1 MQRKFGFVTLI
12 VAVAMCCT
20 SAGAQ
25 MVVHAVSGMVK
36 AVNPDSKTM
45 DVTVDNGDTSH
56 FKLPSKAKVTLDFDK
71 ALQSDSVNASSFQ
84 HVGDYA
90 VVYYYGYGNDQ
101 TAVAVK
107 DLGAGPFQK
116 IEGTVVSFDKHDRTM
131 TVKDD
136 GGKSA
141 VFALDDH
148 LVVDSGMSVASGR
161 GYDPHKGYHVIVTYT
176 QAGDKNSAV
185 FIRSRQ

>member
-1 MQRKFGFVTLI
+1 MERKLGFATTM
-12 VAVAMCCT
+12 VALTIFCA

-36 AVNPDSKTM
+36 AVNPESKTM
-45 DVTVDNGDTSH
+45 DVTIDNGDTSQ
-56 FKLPSKAKVTLDFDK
+56 FKLPTNAKVTLDFDK
-71 ALQSDSVNASSFQ
+71 ALQSDSVSANDFQ
-84 HVGDYA
+84 HVGDYV
-90 VVYYYGYGNDQ
+90 VVYYYGYGDQ
-101 TAVAVK
+101 QTVVAVK

-116 IEGTVVSFDKHDRTM
+116 TEGTVVSFDKHDRTM

-136 GGKSA
+136 AGKSA
-141 VFALDDH
+141 VFALNDH

-161 GYDPHKGYHVIVTYT
+161 GYDPHKGYHVVVTYA

>member
-1 MQRKFGFVTLI
+1 MQRKLGFILIPVTMMVLC
-12 VAVAMCCT
+12 A

-45 DVTVDNGDTSH
+45 DVTVDDGTTSQ
-56 FKLPSKAKVTLDFDK
+56 FKLPSNAKVTLDFDK
-71 ALQSDSVNASSFQ
+71 ALQSDSVNANAFQ
-84 HVGDYA
+84 HVGNYV
-90 VVYYYGYGNDQ
+90 VVYYYGYDNDR

-107 DLGAGPFQK
+107 DLGTGPFQK
-116 IEGTVVSFDKHDRTM
+116 VEGTVMSFDKHERTM

-141 VFALDDH
+141 VFALNDH
-148 LVVDSGMSVASGR
+148 LVVDSGLSVASGR
-161 GYDPHKGYHVIVTYT
+161 GYDPHKGYHVVVTYA

>member
-1 MQRKFGFVTLI
+1 MKRKSGF
-12 VAVAMCCT
+12 AMVIAALGMFCA

-36 AVNPDSKTM
+36 AINPDSKTM
-45 DVTVDNGDTSH
+45 DVTVDNGDTSQ
-56 FKLPSKAKVTLDFDK
+56 FKLPVNAKVTLDFDK
-71 ALQSDSVNASSFQ
+71 ALQSDSVDATKFE
-84 HVGDYA
+84 HVGDYV
-90 VVYYYGYGNDQ
+90 VVYYYGYDDNR

-116 IEGTVVSFDKHDRTM
+116 VEGTVVNFDKHDRTM

-136 GGKSA
+136 AGKSA
-141 VFALDDH
+141 VFALNDH
-148 LVVDSGMSVASGR
+148 LVVDTGMSVASGR
-161 GYDPHKGYHVIVTYT
+161 GYDPHKGYQVVVTYT
-176 QAGDKNSAV
+176 QAGDKNSAL

>member
-1 MQRKFGFVTLI
+1 MLRKLGFTLMSVTML
-12 VAVAMCCT
+12 VFCA

-36 AVNPDSKTM
+36 AINPDSKTM
-45 DVTVDNGDTSH
+45 DVTVDDGQTSQ
-56 FKLPSKAKVTLDFDK
+56 FKLPTNAKVTLDFDK
-71 ALQSDSVNASSFQ
+71 ALQSDSTEAGKFQ
-84 HVGDYA
+84 HVGDYV
-90 VVYYYGYGNDQ
+90 VVYYYGYGNDV

-116 IEGTVVSFDKHDRTM
+116 VEGTVVSFDKHARTM

-136 GGKSA
+136 AGKSS
-141 VFALDDH
+141 VIALDDH
-148 LVVDSGMSVASGR
+148 LVVDSGMSVAGGR
-161 GYDPHKGYHVIVTYT
+161 GYAPQKGYHLIVTYAQT
-176 QAGDKNSAV
+176 GDKSSAV